1 MEIRQIQYF
10 LSIVETGSFSA
21 AADEHYISQS
31 SLSKIIIAL
40 EKELEVSLFDR
51 SKRKVFLTEAGEA
64 FLEHARRINVA
75 YKAMVADLN
84 GYKSDTASFTIAAI
98 PVIAQYGITTYI
110 AQFKD
115 AYPESHFTLE
125 EIHGLNVIPALEEH
139 RFDLAITRHNY
150 LDLDKFTSLEIHKDK
165 LLVVV
170 SPKNPHATRSSI
182 SIKELSNDNFIVF
195 DRVTD
200 LHKLIMDECRKAG
213 FEPTIFYSSHR
224 KVSVFG
230 LVGANIGLALI
241 PSKVYDYHKHPDVLA
256 IPLKEDIECN
266 VVLTYLKNKKLPRSA
281 KLFIDFLEKLVTDS
295 RDQSG

>member
-40 EKELEVSLFDR
+40 EKELELTLFDR
-51 SKRKVFLTEAGEA
+51 SKRKVSLTEAGEA
-64 FLEHARRINVA
+64 FLEHAGRINVA

-84 GYKSDTASFTIAAI
+84 GYKSDTDSFTIAAI

-115 AYPESHFTLE
+115 MYPESHFTLE

-150 LDLDKFTSLEIHKDK
+150 LDHEKFTIKEIHKDK

-170 SPKNPHATRSSI
+170 SPKNRHAAKSSL

-200 LHKLIMDECRKAG
+200 LHQLIMDECKKAG

-230 LVGANIGLALI
+230 LVGANIGLALM

-256 IPLKEDIECN
+256 IPLEEDIQCN
-266 VVLTYLKNKKLPRSA
+266 VVLTYLKNKKPPRAA
-281 KLFIDFLEKLVTDS
+281 KTFVEFLENVI
-295 RDQSG
+295 SGNQD